1 MKIVLLVMGK
11 KTWRSWARALG
22 EKTGETDKDADRV
35 AMFRTLIILQAII
48 TNLLICWNILK

>member
-1 MKIVLLVMGK
+1 MGK

>member
-1 MKIVLLVMGK
+1 MVK
-11 KTWRSWARALG
+11 KFWRSWARALG

-48 TNLLICWNILK
+48 TNLLISWNILK